1 MPLTCFLLLV
11 HVTLSSSL
19 ELSYEQALSRK
30 RCHQAHC
37 PVPAACHRRRDRA
50 VPADATQ
57 PPSRPGPGRLPGRGA
72 PHSGLPLRRSL
83 QGQEGSAGG
92 LRQLRERRKRRSSL
106 SRLVRKLER
115 SLFKDASQVCC
126 DLWEEGAETS
136 VVIRSPVSLVPRSL
150 WMCTRH
156 PVSLLLFLRKHPL
169 LLFLLAQVLS
179 RCFPLS
185 VSSRGEIVRVPCAQ
199 SSRRLPTAPT
209 GSAAS
214 SPTRSQALARAWS
227 PGANASASI
236 P

>member
-1 MPLTCFLLLV
+1 MDYHSGARFKGKKVLLV
-11 HVTLSSSL
+11 GFGNSANDVSAA
-19 ELSYEQALSRK
+19 ALF
-30 RCHQAHC
+30 
-37 PVPAACHRRRDRA
+37 
-50 VPADATQ
+50 
-57 PPSRPGPGRLPGRGA
+57 PGL
-72 PHSGLPLRRSL
+72 
-83 QGQEGSAGG
+83 
-92 LRQLRERRKRRSSL
+92 
-106 SRLVRKLER
+106 RKLER

-156 PVSLLLFLRKHPL
+156 PVSLLLFLRKHPP

-185 VSSRGEIVRVPCAQ
+185 VSSRGEIVRVLCAQ